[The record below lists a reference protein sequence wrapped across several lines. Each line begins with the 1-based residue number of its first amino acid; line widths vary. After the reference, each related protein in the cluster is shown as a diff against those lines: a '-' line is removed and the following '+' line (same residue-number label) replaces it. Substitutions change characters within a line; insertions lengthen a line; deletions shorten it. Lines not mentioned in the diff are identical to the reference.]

1 MKIMKKTINNRFRKE
16 IKLTA
21 IATLLA
27 CAAVVNATDYTS
39 AIVLNGTTQ
48 TFQDGDSITAPTGVA
63 LHLLNGA
70 TATTVD
76 PSTDTLTINS
86 LASYGINVEDSTVNL
101 GTVDITAATR
111 GIDIAGNSTVSIGN
125 NSIIRAIAQ
134 NAVVVR
140 VNSSFH
146 AGDDLTLISDNTTNV
161 PLLVMGGTVVIGNRA
176 TISSVNANTAG
187 SSLTI
192 GDYFTLSAGDFRVTG
207 SIASIGN
214 EAIFNA
220 GIRATAGSQ
229 ITFTENARITA
240 TNYAVYANAS
250 KIDLGVGANVTSNEE
265 YALFAT
271 GIGGEIVADR
281 GTFTGKV
288 AGIVLAPSGK
298 ITLTDSVVTG
308 EIGAALQNA
317 VLGSP
322 ATELNII
329 GGSITSTTDSLFTF
343 NDIAH
348 RDGGIVINITDGAV
362 LTGGNGEILNST
374 RENATSFVEMNVFD
388 SEINGTINSDGGLTV
403 KIADST
409 WTSTGSSSMD
419 NLILD
424 KTIIEFN
431 MTSASDS
438 ITVGNLTLEGQS
450 AVFVGFTNDFLEEVL
465 ATGLMDNL
473 DASIVTS
480 FLGGDGN
487 VKYIFA
493 TSNDEGSTWDIF
505 NYGDGRFGISAIN
518 IVPEPSTYALIFGAL
533 ALAFATYRRR
543 K

>member
-1 MKIMKKTINNRFRKE
+1 MKKTINNRFRKE